1 MKHIKKTCIV
11 GDSHISRIKKN
22 LFNDSITEGKA
33 HLNSF
38 SGATINRLDYFI
50 TPILEEDRPDILII
64 HIGSNYITHNTIS
77 NINAKGI
84 SKRIIDI
91 GKKSLLHGVK
101 EVIILYQYLSKDKS
115 NSLGSSDKSMISY
128 TMNAEATVFISLVTT
143 TSPMNVNVDRWITLK

>member
-1 MKHIKKTCIV
+1 MGDRHIR
-11 GDSHISRIKKN
+11 RIEKN
-22 LFNDSITEGKA
+22 LFNDSIIEGKA

-38 SGATINRLDYFI
+38 SGATINRLGYFI

-84 SKRIIDI
+84 SKRIINI

-128 TMNAEATVFISLVTT
+128 TMNAEVTVFISLVTT

>member
-1 MKHIKKTCIV
+1 M
-11 GDSHISRIKKN
+11 GDSHIRRIENN
-22 LFNDSITEGKA
+22 LFKDSIIEGKA

-38 SGATINRLDYFI
+38 SGATINRLGYFI

-91 GKKSLLHGVK
+91 GNKSLLHGVK

-128 TMNAEATVFISLVTT
+128 TMNAEVTVFISLVTT
-143 TSPMNVNVDRWITLK
+143 TSPTNVNLDRWITLK

>member
-1 MKHIKKTCIV
+1 M
-11 GDSHISRIKKN
+11 GDSHIRRIEKN
-22 LFNDSITEGKA
+22 LFNDSIIEGKA

-38 SGATINRLDYFI
+38 SGATINRLGYFI

-128 TMNAEATVFISLVTT
+128 TMNAEVTVFISLVTT
-143 TSPMNVNVDRWITLK
+143 TSPTNVNLDRWITLK

>member
-11 GDSHISRIKKN
+11 GDSHTRRIKKN

-64 HIGSNYITHNTIS
+64 HVASNDITHNTMN

-84 SKRIIDI
+84 PKRIIDI
-91 GKKSLLHGVK
+91 RKKSLLHGVK

-128 TMNAEATVFISLVTT
+128 TMNAEVTVFISLVTT

>member
-1 MKHIKKTCIV
+1 M
-11 GDSHISRIKKN
+11 GDSHIRRIEKN
-22 LFNDSITEGKA
+22 LFKDSIIEGKA

-38 SGATINRLDYFI
+38 SGATINRLGYFI

-115 NSLGSSDKSMISY
+115 DSLGSSDKSMISY
-128 TMNAEATVFISLVTT
+128 TMNAEVTVFISLVTT

>member
-1 MKHIKKTCIV
+1 M
-11 GDSHISRIKKN
+11 GDSHIRRIENN
-22 LFNDSITEGKA
+22 LFKDSIIEGKA

-38 SGATINRLDYFI
+38 SGATINRLGYFI

-84 SKRIIDI
+84 SKRIINI

-128 TMNAEATVFISLVTT
+128 TMNAEVTVFISLVTT
-143 TSPMNVNVDRWITLK
+143 TSPTNVNVDRWITLK

>member
-1 MKHIKKTCIV
+1 M
-11 GDSHISRIKKN
+11 GDSHIRRIEKN
-22 LFNDSITEGKA
+22 LFKDSIIEGKA

-38 SGATINRLDYFI
+38 SGATINRLGYFI

-91 GKKSLLHGVK
+91 RKKSLLHGVK

-128 TMNAEATVFISLVTT
+128 TMNAEVTVFISLVTT
-143 TSPMNVNVDRWITLK
+143 TSPTNVNLDRWITLK

>member
-1 MKHIKKTCIV
+1 M
-11 GDSHISRIKKN
+11 N
-22 LFNDSITEGKA
+22 
-33 HLNSF
+33 
-38 SGATINRLDYFI
+38 
-50 TPILEEDRPDILII
+50 
-64 HIGSNYITHNTIS
+64 

-84 SKRIIDI
+84 PKRIIDI
-91 GKKSLLHGVK
+91 RKKSLLHGVK

>member
-115 NSLGSSDKSMISY
+115 DSLGSSDKSMISY
-128 TMNAEATVFISLVTT
+128 TMKAEVTVFISLVTT
-143 TSPMNVNVDRWITLK
+143 TSPTNVNLDRWITLK

>member
-1 MKHIKKTCIV
+1 M
-11 GDSHISRIKKN
+11 GDSHIRRIENN
-22 LFNDSITEGKA
+22 LFKDSIIEGKA

-38 SGATINRLDYFI
+38 SGATINRLGYFI

-84 SKRIIDI
+84 SKRIINI

-115 NSLGSSDKSMISY
+115 DSLGSSDKSMISY
-128 TMNAEATVFISLVTT
+128 TMNAEVTVFISLVTT

>member
-1 MKHIKKTCIV
+1 M
-11 GDSHISRIKKN
+11 GDSHIRRIENN
-22 LFNDSITEGKA
+22 LFKDSIIEGKA

-38 SGATINRLDYFI
+38 SGATINRLGYFI

-84 SKRIIDI
+84 SKRIINI

-128 TMNAEATVFISLVTT
+128 TMNAEVTVFISLVTT